1 MINYNPINTVVFKP
15 RTYQEMATP
24 IMQATQAH
32 QDIENQLA
40 DLAMKSGQWEHVL
53 SKEDDP
59 ETYLK
64 YNNYIKRL
72 NESIEQLQQNG
83 LNQASRRNLLD
94 SRQGYSTDILPIETS
109 FKRRKEYYDELRK
122 MKAQDPTVMTNYNK
136 LSIDNLINN
145 PDFNPQY
152 LSGAKVTALVEN
164 QAKKLANE
172 LKSKPGQLLPT
183 DNKYF
188 LMEYIKR
195 GYSADE
201 IAKVIMNDK
210 KASPILKGI
219 RDNVLNS
226 LGINEWS
233 SIDNTWDKDTFTK
246 SIGSYADSGLYA
258 AIGNEDYK
266 LHQDPY
272 QMALLNDW
280 MDSRRQA
287 RQQARQSNNR
297 GRGSNNNN
305 NAEQKTFEFIS
316 KFPTPK
322 SANAKDI
329 YDKWDKLTKYEKYLE
344 NIDDNTFNREVGGK
358 GKADAYKKSLTET
371 LKEKHPQ
378 TLGKTAFGLIPVIGG
393 VGTAIN
399 QGLPILGTSIDYAL
413 NSNNTTSL
421 NAKREFGQ
429 ATNEQMGGGLHSE
442 RQRVLYN
449 IKQKKKELQLPFGKD
464 FDMNNLKDM
473 KELAVYDDHY
483 KLNAETWNEDFG
495 KSIASNLLV
504 HNQKD
509 RDNKTSSGVYLVEN
523 GKKKSPISTNNIVR
537 ELHNGKIMGVTIKDQ
552 NNIFISIADKD
563 GIVKDYSLPVE
574 GISSTPIELMRLM
587 NKGFDPNLTSDD
599 RNININQA
607 AKLIVGNTV
616 QNYKFTEA
624 NNKQFDAMNTS
635 LTTNEK
641 TNIIYNYLSST
652 GQSDEDINYI
662 INNLTNDQIDQI
674 VGQIIS
680 GSNN

>member
-15 RTYQEMATP
+15 RTYQELATP

-72 NESIEQLQQNG
+72 NESIEQLYQNG

-94 SRQGYSTDILPIETS
+94 SRQRYSTDILPIETS

-164 QAKKLANE
+164 QAKKLADE

-201 IAKVIMNDK
+201 IAKVIMNDE

-246 SIGSYADSGLYA
+246 SIGNYADNGLYA

-280 MDSRRQA
+280 LDSRKQA
-287 RQQARQSNNR
+287 RQLARQSNNR
-297 GRGSNNNN
+297 SRGNNNN
-305 NAEQKTFEFIS
+305 NNTESKTFEFIS
-316 KFPTPK
+316 EFPTPK
-322 SANAKDI
+322 SVNAKDI
-329 YDKWDKLTKYEKYLE
+329 YDKWEKLSKYEKYLE

-378 TLGKTAFGLIPVIGG
+378 TLGKTAFGLIPMIGG
-393 VGTAIN
+393 IGTIIN
-399 QGLPILGTSIDYAL
+399 QGLPTLGTSIDYVL
-413 NSNNTTSL
+413 NSGNTTSL

-473 KELAVYDDHY
+473 KELAVYDNHY

-509 RDNKTSSGVYLVEN
+509 RDNKTSSGVYLVEK
-523 GKKKSPISTNNIVR
+523 GKKKSPISTNNIVK
-537 ELHNGKIMGVTIKDQ
+537 ELHNSKIMGVTIKDR
-552 NNIFISIADKD
+552 NNIFVSIADKD
-563 GIVKDYSLPVE
+563 GTVKDYSLPVE
-574 GISSTPIELMRLM
+574 GVSSAPIELMRLM
-587 NKGFDPNLTSDD
+587 NKGFDPNLTPDD

-616 QNYKFTEA
+616 QNYNFTEA
-624 NNKQFDAMNTS
+624 NNKQFDAMNIS

-674 VGQIIS
+674 IEQIIS
-680 GSNN
+680 SSNN